1 MAEFMPCASLD
12 DAEGWEAG
20 TGPTMIGRITDAGM
34 AGIDDTE
41 GTVEDGSTCEVL
53 LVACVDVEVKGVD
66 VGFAAFANS

>member
-1 MAEFMPCASLD
+1 MAEFVPCASLD

-41 GTVEDGSTCEVL
+41 GTAEDGSTCEVP
-53 LVACVDVEVKGVD
+53 LVACIDVEVKGVD
-66 VGFAAFANS
+66 VGCAAFANS